1 MNTLKRCTD
10 YLEEHGVR
18 FATTRHPVAYTA
30 SEVAAVEH
38 VPPSKVAKTVIFH
51 TEAGFGLAV
60 VPACSMVQLDELG
73 LILGVHHVRLATE
86 TELGVLF
93 PGCELGAM
101 PPFGNL
107 FGMETVADD
116 RLAEEDLIAFNAGSH
131 QDVIAMRFA
140 DWRRLVRPKVAD
152 ISMPAGVDF
161 VRM

>member
-30 SEVAAVEH
+30 SEVATVEH
-38 VPPSKVAKTVIFH
+38 VPPSKVAKTVVFH

-107 FGMETVADD
+107 FGLPVYLAAELANEEFFSFNGGTHRDLIHMEMRDFR
-116 RLAEEDLIAFNAGSH
+116 RLARP
-131 QDVIAMRFA
+131 VIADIA
-140 DWRRLVRPKVAD
+140 VAA
-152 ISMPAGVDF
+152 PVA
-161 VRM
+161 